1 MKKDKAEKTSKLHG
15 RSIRWIWKGI
25 RGHRLSILALAAA
38 DIAIAL
44 CAVYEAIALKDLINN
59 AVAGVSRAF
68 TLSSFL
74 LAGLVAARIVLRI
87 LTRWLDERTKADL
100 ENAFKGRL
108 FKALLTKDF
117 ASVSSVHSGEWMNRL
132 TNDTVQV
139 ASNAAEIVPNAL
151 ATFVKLVA
159 SVLLVMYLV
168 KDVSWVV
175 FPCAA
180 VLILITV
187 LLRKKMKALH
197 KRIQE
202 SDGRLRVFLS
212 DVLSSLMIVCSF
224 SREEDSAARAEERME
239 DHKARRMD
247 RIRFSNI
254 VNTGYTFILEAVYV
268 AAVIYCGHGILT
280 GTMNYG
286 TFAAVIALV
295 GKIQGPITSM
305 SSYVPKW
312 YAMQASAER
321 LMEAEEFA
329 EDCSRKKRSREE
341 VLFAYSSGFK
351 SIQLKDISF
360 TYRTQNEEERSVVI
374 DGADLTVG
382 KQEIVAITGP
392 SGCGKS
398 TLLKILMCFYPLDS
412 GSRKLVFSEGEE
424 ELDAS
429 WRGLFAYVPQG
440 NQLMSGTI
448 KDVLTFGDGSV
459 PEEEINAALDIAC
472 ASEFINEL
480 PQGLSTVLG
489 ERGSGLSEGQ
499 IQRLAIA
506 RALLSRQPVLLLDE
520 ATSSLDEATEAELIE
535 KLRTLTDR
543 TVIIVTHRLKVLS
556 ICSRELHM
564 DENGITVRCN
574 NE

>member
-1 MKKDKAEKTSKLHG
+1 M
-15 RSIRWIWKGI
+15 
-25 RGHRLSILALAAA
+25 RGHRLGIPVLTVV
-38 DIAIAL
+38 DIIIAL
-44 CAVYEAIALKDLINN
+44 LAVYEAIALRNLINN
-59 AVAGVSRAF
+59 ATAGEEHAF
-68 TLSSFL
+68 VLSSVF
-74 LAGLVAARIVLRI
+74 LAGLILARIALHI
-87 LTRWLDERTKADL
+87 LTRWLNERTKADL
-100 ENAFKGRL
+100 ENVFKGRL
-108 FKALLTKDF
+108 FGMLLTKDY
-117 ASVSSVHSGEWMNRL
+117 ASVAAVHSGEWMNRL
-132 TNDTVQV
+132 TSDTVQV
-139 ASNAAEIVPNAL
+139 ASNAAEIVPNVL
-151 ATFVKLVA
+151 ATLVKLVA
-159 SVLLVMYLV
+159 SVLLVMYLI
-168 KDVSWVV
+168 KDVAWVI

-180 VLILITV
+180 VMIIVVVIL
-187 LLRKKMKALH
+187 RRKMKVLH
-197 KRIQE
+197 KKIQE

-212 DVLSSLMIVCSF
+212 DILSSLMIVRSF
-224 SREEDSAARAEERME
+224 SREDASMEKAEERME
-239 DHKARRMD
+239 DHKARRME

-254 VNTGYTFILEAVYV
+254 ATTGYNIILDAVYV
-268 AAVIYCGHGILT
+268 IAVVYCGHGILT
-280 GTMNYG
+280 GNINYG
-286 TFAAVIALV
+286 TFAAVISLV
-295 GKIQGPITSM
+295 GKIQGPISSI
-305 SSYVPKW
+305 SSYIPRW

-321 LMEAEEFA
+321 LMEAETFA
-329 EDCSRKKRSREE
+329 DDCSKKKRSREE
-341 VLFAYSSGFK
+341 VLYAYSSGFK
-351 SIQLKDISF
+351 SIQLRDISF

-412 GSRKLVFSEGEE
+412 GSRKLVFAEGEE

-448 KDVLTFGDGSV
+448 KDVLTFGDSNV

-472 ASEFINEL
+472 ASGFISEL

-506 RALLSRQPVLLLDE
+506 RAILSKQPVLLLDE

-556 ICSRELHM
+556 ICNRELHM
-564 DENGITVRCN
+564 DENGITVRSRD
-574 NE
+574 E

>member
-1 MKKDKAEKTSKLHG
+1 M
-15 RSIRWIWKGI
+15 
-25 RGHRLSILALAAA
+25 RGHRLGIPVLTVV
-38 DIAIAL
+38 DIIIAL
-44 CAVYEAIALKDLINN
+44 LAVYEAIALRNLINN
-59 AVAGVSRAF
+59 ATAGEEHAF
-68 TLSSFL
+68 VLSSVF
-74 LAGLVAARIVLRI
+74 LAGLILARIALHI
-87 LTRWLDERTKADL
+87 LTRWLNERTKADL
-100 ENAFKGRL
+100 ENVFKGRL
-108 FKALLTKDF
+108 FGMLLTKDY
-117 ASVSSVHSGEWMNRL
+117 ASVAAVHSGEWMNRL
-132 TNDTVQV
+132 TSDTVQV
-139 ASNAAEIVPNAL
+139 ASNAAEIVPNVL
-151 ATFVKLVA
+151 ATLVKLVA
-159 SVLLVMYLV
+159 SVLLVMYLI
-168 KDVSWVV
+168 KDVAWVI

-180 VLILITV
+180 VMIIVVVIL
-187 LLRKKMKALH
+187 RRKMKVLH
-197 KRIQE
+197 KKIQE

-212 DVLSSLMIVCSF
+212 DILSSLMIVRSF
-224 SREEDSAARAEERME
+224 SREDASMEKAEERME
-239 DHKARRMD
+239 DHKARRME

-254 VNTGYTFILEAVYV
+254 ATTGYNIILDAVYV
-268 AAVIYCGHGILT
+268 IAVVYCGHGILT
-280 GTMNYG
+280 GNINYG
-286 TFAAVIALV
+286 TFAAVISLV
-295 GKIQGPITSM
+295 GKIQGPISSI
-305 SSYVPKW
+305 SSYIPRW

-321 LMEAEEFA
+321 LMEAETFA
-329 EDCSRKKRSREE
+329 DDCSKKKRSREE
-341 VLFAYSSGFK
+341 VLYAYSSGFK
-351 SIQLKDISF
+351 SIQLRDISF
-360 TYRTQNEEERSVVI
+360 TYRTQNEEDRSVVI

-412 GSRKLVFSEGEE
+412 GSRKLVFAEGEE

-448 KDVLTFGDGSV
+448 KDVLTFGDSNV

-472 ASEFINEL
+472 ASGFISEL

-506 RALLSRQPVLLLDE
+506 RAILSKQPVLLLDE

-556 ICSRELHM
+556 ICNRELHM
-564 DENGITVRCN
+564 DENGITVRSRD
-574 NE
+574 E

>member
-1 MKKDKAEKTSKLHG
+1 MARKKAEKSSKLRG
-15 RSIRWIWKGI
+15 SSLPWIWAGI
-25 RGHRLSILALAAA
+25 RGNRLSILLLAIA

-59 AVAGVSRAF
+59 AVAGAKRAF
-68 TLSSFL
+68 VLSSVL
-74 LAGLVAARIVLRI
+74 LACLVLGRIVLRI
-87 LTRWLDERTKADL
+87 LTRWLDERTKASL

-108 FKALLTKDF
+108 FKALLTKDY
-117 ASVSSVHSGEWMNRL
+117 ASVSAVHSGEWMNRL

-139 ASNAAEIVPNAL
+139 AQNAAEIVPNAL

-187 LLRKKMKALH
+187 ILRRKMKALH

-212 DVLSSLMIVCSF
+212 DVLSSLMIVRSF
-224 SREEDSAARAEERME
+224 SQEEASADKAEERME
-239 DHKARRMD
+239 DHKARRME

-280 GTMNYG
+280 GSMNYG

-305 SSYVPKW
+305 SGYVPKW

-321 LMEAEEFA
+321 LMEAEVFA
-329 EDCSRKKRSREE
+329 EDCARAKKSSEE
-341 VLFAYSSGFK
+341 VLEAYNSGFK
-351 SIQLKDISF
+351 SIDLRNISF
-360 TYRTQNEEERSVVI
+360 TYRTPDEEERSVVI
-374 DGADLTVG
+374 DGADLSVG

-412 GSRKLVFSEGEE
+412 GERKLVFEDREE
-424 ELDAS
+424 DLDAS

-459 PEEEINAALDIAC
+459 PEEDINAALDIAC
-472 ASEFINEL
+472 ASEFIGEL

-506 RALLSRQPVLLLDE
+506 RAILSRQPVLLLDE
-520 ATSSLDEATEAELIE
+520 ATSSLDEATEAELIQ

-564 DENGITVRCN
+564 DDNGVSLRYH